1 VLDGITDMERRN
13 RVAAMGEPDVLN
25 GIAYNSDNGRLFV
38 TGKLFSTLF
47 EIDVIPPDN
56 GGGDSHACVPR

>member
-1 VLDGITDMERRN
+1 MLDGITDMERGN

-47 EIDVIPPDN
+47 EIDVLPLHN
-56 GGGDSHACVPR
+56 GGANSHACVPR